1 MLVINI
7 DKEIAMDILRGTDE
21 ETWESI
27 VPDTS
32 HLTLKEI
39 KRKYPNLTWDE
50 DIKIGGRLYREAV
63 AYCDR
68 YDNQL
73 EPPIQLRPIQLELE
87 EGVNTQWRRCHQ
99 NVNACIEKYG
109 GYKKLGFIIRR
120 LKYSALE
127 GELHSVWVDSRGAFG
142 EPGKILDVTPDNPRE
157 FIAGSD
163 RLFSPL
169 NIDEGAFTR
178 SPNVFFYPTSQG
190 GNRLIEKRISSMKA
204 DGIEPLYWV
213 EDEEV
218 FLYQACP
225 KMCDKTI
232 KEDGFKVIHVKNEE
246 EALEHLKEEEN
257 VETI

>member
-1 MLVINI
+1 MIRYIHMGEDAL
-7 DKEIAMDILRGTDE
+7 KLLRETDE
-21 ETWESI
+21 DLWESCI
-27 VPDTS
+27 PDTS
-32 HLTLKEI
+32 DLTLEEV
-39 KRKYPNLTWDE
+39 KRKHPNLTWDE

-63 AYCDR
+63 AFCDR
-68 YDNQL
+68 HDNQL

-87 EGVNTQWRRCHQ
+87 SGVFTQWRRCHQ

-163 RLFSPL
+163 RLFSPF
-169 NIDEGAFTR
+169 NIEEGVFTK
-178 SPNVFFYPTSQG
+178 SPNAFYHPTSQG
-190 GNRLIEKRISSMKA
+190 GYRLIEKRMLSKKK
-204 DGIEPLYWV
+204 DGNEPLYWMV
-213 EDEEV
+213 NEDV
-218 FLYQACP
+218 FRYQELFIP
-225 KMCDKTI
+225 
-232 KEDGFKVIHVKNEE
+232 GFKDTGYDVIKVR
-246 EALEHLKEEEN
+246 EEEN